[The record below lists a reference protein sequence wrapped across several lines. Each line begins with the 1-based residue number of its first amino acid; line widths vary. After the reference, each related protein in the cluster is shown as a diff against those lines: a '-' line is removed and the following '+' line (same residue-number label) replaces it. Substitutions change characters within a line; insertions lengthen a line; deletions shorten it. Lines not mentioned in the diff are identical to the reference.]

1 MVHTQQCDLQHLE
14 RMEHL
19 QHTCNHAE
27 PLQTLQRLQAAQQ
40 THAPQRLHCGV
51 LLLCL
56 YLQYQCEDVLGDGQ
70 LLDALGVGLGR
81 TDMVNVALAVK
92 KLGEDPKKNVDTV
105 GTAGSAAINTVGIL
119 CIYIKKRL

>member
-1 MVHTQQCDLQHLE
+1 MSDTCSDSVIRHDTQSTCHTLGSVQNLCKHGT
-14 RMEHL
+14 HPSN
-19 QHTCNHAE
+19 HTSLPRWCIV
-27 PLQTLQRLQAAQQ
+27 Q
-40 THAPQRLHCGV
+40 V
-51 LLLCL
+51 LCL

-105 GTAGSAAINTVGIL
+105 GAAWDTAWSARVQKYHVL
-119 CIYIKKRL
+119 